1 MTSHS
6 LKIAL
11 WLQMAVI
18 LDPPSWNFHQ
28 LAEVKIFSSF
38 KFFNNMNKEMHYAH
52 GNSQYLSENGCF
64 GTTSCRVNKNLSL
77 NLWGLK
83 C

>member
-1 MTSHS
+1 
-6 LKIAL
+6 
-11 WLQMAVI
+11 
-18 LDPPSWNFHQ
+18 
-28 LAEVKIFSSF
+28 
-38 KFFNNMNKEMHYAH
+38 MNKEMHYAL